1 MSQVLKARRATKRDL
16 ELEMWLRQRDQ
27 GLIVWITKED
37 DKIPINQMEDDHL
50 LNTINLID
58 RAKERSEAV
67 DSLLKDSVYLEMNGI
82 K

>member
-1 MSQVLKARRATKRDL
+1 MSQRIKARRATKRDL

>member
-1 MSQVLKARRATKRDL
+1 MSQMLKARRATKRDL
-16 ELEMWLRQRDQ
+16 GLEMWLRQREQ